1 MKSNYLFRAISVLV
15 LLIAFLP
22 FNDAV
27 AKAFLGPE
35 PDNMFQLPWE
45 LGKAWVALDG
55 IDNGSRR
62 PVSSSHNFS
71 LGGAIDFAPRIR
83 MVTGEDTSNFWVTA
97 AAAGTVTQKSTCYVT
112 ITHSN
117 GWTTQYMFLGNI
129 QVQQGEVVERND
141 RLGIIADGV
150 KYKYCPGFQ
159 EINVPHLHFMLR
171 PSLSAVKLA
180 GWEIG
185 YSPFFNR
192 TTFTKGLESVGLYKP
207 LLNAMDPEATATPS
221 ASPTGT
227 LTTVPSTTP
236 TLSAPYVSTTINL
249 SSINVGATAVATVSL
264 NNVPAGGYA
273 SAEFTCT
280 YNPALLEVSNI
291 ATASLFGT
299 DPVAAI
305 NDPQDGSFIVAIAGS
320 NGQKATASG
329 PVFTFDLEAL
339 QAGQAVV
346 ECRARVSA
354 GDNVLTSIDYI
365 PASLTITDDTTTPTS
380 TSVPGE
386 SPTPSES
393 PTPGESPMPSE
404 SPVPTVSHTPTP
416 PVEPP
421 PVTLS
426 PTPTPPPPDDWLTY
440 TNLYYGFGF
449 RYPPGSELLAGHN
462 DTHARIDLPFA
473 PGTNLVDKYLEV
485 TVREDLTTCRSPLAS
500 SSMVET
506 SESLFINGIIFLK
519 ETGGDAGAGNLY
531 QWVAYSTT
539 RDNDCVSLDF
549 VLHSLN
555 PGNYATPPPVF
566 DFAAESAVFGQI
578 AGTYTW
584 FPPGQSATPT
594 SSTPG
599 FSTPTSSTPTSST
612 PAASPTPDGSPTTTP
627 TQVPTSSPTLVST
640 QPSGEALTGQVF
652 ASKPVTI
659 QVFDSGNQL
668 VGTEMASEDG
678 TFSLDVP
685 AGTYTVVASASGFLR
700 AQASVTITDGV
711 TTTLPDITLLAG
723 DIDGNDVIDQ
733 FDAMTI
739 GMSYN
744 TALPPAAD
752 LNNDG
757 TINVLD
763 LELLAQNYRETGP
776 TAWE

>member
-1 MKSNYLFRAISVLV
+1 MKSKSLFRAISVLA
-15 LLIAFLP
+15 LLVAFLP

-27 AKAFLGPE
+27 AKAFLGPA
-35 PDNMFQLPWE
+35 PDDMFQLPWE
-45 LGKAWVALDG
+45 LGQAWVAIDG

-62 PVSSSHNFS
+62 PLSSSHNYS
-71 LGGAIDFAPRIR
+71 LGGAIDFAPRSR
-83 MVTGEDTSNFWVTA
+83 MFTGENTSNFWVTA
-97 AAAGTVTQKSTCYVT
+97 AASGTVTQTSSCFVT

-129 QVQQGEVVERND
+129 QVQLGEVVGRNE

-150 KYKYCPGFQ
+150 RYKYCPGFQ

-171 PSLSAVKLA
+171 PSLSAVKFA
-180 GWEIG
+180 GWEVG

-192 TTFTKGLESVGLYKP
+192 TTFTKGLISVGLFKP
-207 LLNAMDPEATATPS
+207 LLNVMDSVVTATPTMS
-221 ASPTGT
+221 
-227 LTTVPSTTP
+227 LTSTSTAPPSTTP
-236 TLSAPYVSTTINL
+236 TLSAAYVSTTLNL
-249 SSINVGATAVATVSL
+249 SSINVGGTAVATVSL
-264 NNVPAGGYA
+264 NNVPTAGYS

-291 ATASLFGT
+291 AMAGLFGT
-299 DPVAAI
+299 DPVAVI

-329 PVFTFDLEAL
+329 PVFNFDLEAL

-354 GDNVLTSIDYI
+354 GDNVLTAIEYI
-365 PASLTITDDTTTPTS
+365 PASLTITDDTVTATPT
-380 TSVPGE
+380 TVPGE
-386 SPTPSES
+386 SPTPVES
-393 PTPGESPMPSE
+393 PTPSGSPMPSE

-416 PVEPP
+416 PPVDPP
-421 PVTLS
+421 PVTSS
-426 PTPTPPPPDDWLTY
+426 PTPTPPPPDEWLTY
-440 TNLYYGFGF
+440 TNLYYGFRF
-449 RYPPGSELLAGHN
+449 RYPPGSELVAGHN
-462 DTHARIDLPFA
+462 DTHARINLPFTQ
-473 PGTNLVDKYLEV
+473 GTNLVEKYLEV

-506 SESLFINGIIFLK
+506 SEELFINGIIFRK

-531 QWVAYSTT
+531 QWIAYSTT

-594 SSTPG
+594 SSTPV
-599 FSTPTSSTPTSST
+599 FSTPTSST
-612 PAASPTPDGSPTTTP
+612 PAASPTPDGSATTTP
-627 TQVPTSSPTLVST
+627 TQIPTSSPTLVST
-640 QPSGEALTGQVF
+640 QPADEALNGQVL

-659 QVFDSGNQL
+659 TVLDAGNVV
-668 VGTEMASEDG
+668 VGTETVSGDG

-700 AQASVTITDGV
+700 AQASVTITDGT

-744 TALPPAAD
+744 TTTPAAAD

>member
-1 MKSNYLFRAISVLV
+1 MKSKSLLRAISVLA
-15 LLIAFLP
+15 LLVAFLP

-27 AKAFLGPE
+27 AKAFLGPA
-35 PDNMFQLPWE
+35 PDDMFQLPWE
-45 LGKAWVALDG
+45 LGQAWMAIDG

-62 PVSSSHNFS
+62 PLSSSHNYS
-71 LGGAIDFAPRIR
+71 LGGAIDFAPRSR
-83 MVTGEDTSNFWVTA
+83 MFTGENTSNFWVTA
-97 AAAGTVTQKSTCYVT
+97 AASGTVTQTSSCFVT

-129 QVQQGEVVERND
+129 QVQLGEVIARNE

-150 KYKYCPGFQ
+150 RYKYCPGFQ
-159 EINVPHLHFMLR
+159 EINVPHLHFILR
-171 PSLSAVKLA
+171 PSLSAVKFA
-180 GWEIG
+180 GWEVG

-192 TTFTKGLESVGLYKP
+192 TTFTKGLISVGLFKP
-207 LLNAMDPEATATPS
+207 LLNVMDPVVTATPTMS
-221 ASPTGT
+221 
-227 LTTVPSTTP
+227 LTSTSTAPPSTTP
-236 TLSAPYVSTTINL
+236 TLSAAYVSTTLNL

-264 NNVPAGGYA
+264 NNVPTAGYS

-291 ATASLFGT
+291 VMAGLFGT
-299 DPVAAI
+299 DPVSVI

-329 PVFTFDLEAL
+329 PVFNFDLEAL

-354 GDNVLTSIDYI
+354 GDNVLTAIEYI
-365 PASLTITDDTTTPTS
+365 PASLTITDDTVTATPT
-380 TSVPGE
+380 TVPGE
-386 SPTPSES
+386 SPTPVES
-393 PTPGESPMPSE
+393 PTPSGSPVPSE

-416 PVEPP
+416 PPVDPP
-421 PVTLS
+421 PVTSS
-426 PTPTPPPPDDWLTY
+426 PTPTPIPPDDWLTFI
-440 TNLYYGFGF
+440 NLYYGFQF
-449 RYPPGSELLAGHN
+449 RYPPESELVAGN
-462 DTHARIDLPFA
+462 TDTHARINLPFTQ
-473 PGTNLVDKYLEV
+473 GTNLVDKYLEV

-500 SSMVET
+500 SSIVET

-594 SSTPG
+594 SSTPV
-599 FSTPTSSTPTSST
+599 FSTPTSST
-612 PAASPTPDGSPTTTP
+612 PAASPTPDGSATTTP
-627 TQVPTSSPTLVST
+627 TQIPTSSPTLVST
-640 QPSGEALTGQVF
+640 QPADEALNGQVL

-659 QVFDSGNQL
+659 TVLDAGNVV
-668 VGTEMASEDG
+668 VGTETVSGDG

-700 AQASVTITDGV
+700 AQASVTITDGT

-744 TALPPAAD
+744 TTTPAAAD